1 MNKKRVLIGALVLAL
16 AAWMSAGAGFPPQP
30 ASAAAASVP
39 GNYLIVGVDPDYES
53 FDPGRAYEVY
63 AQLVTNAVYNT
74 LVNFEGSLDNL
85 VPDLAESYEVA
96 ADATVFTF
104 HLHQNAVFAS
114 GNPVTAADVVWS
126 FTRLK
131 NLAENPAFLADGIET
146 IEAVDDHT
154 VVIRLKGPDSA
165 FLSKLTHA
173 AFSVIDSKLA
183 SENGATDA
191 ADASAKDTAKL
202 WFDSNSAGS
211 GPYVLDSYVPKEQV
225 VLRRNDKYWGQAAAF
240 DRIIIRSIQDP
251 GTQLMMLQKGDIDIA
266 FNLGPENVKQLAGKK
281 DVAIQEAMSL
291 VISFLV
297 MNNDE
302 AVGGPM
308 ANPDV
313 RRAVARAID
322 YEGLQ
327 EIAGAGCATPR
338 SIIQLG
344 FLGSL
349 PAVDPAGAR
358 NVEEARELMKK
369 AGFENGFKTTMHVP
383 TVAVEGADLLTLA
396 QKVQDDLKGIGIEI
410 EIRPSD
416 VTQAFGVYRDGK
428 VPFGLFYWGPDY
440 PDANNQLAF
449 VAGGSVA
456 GPRAR
461 WSEADAPE
469 LAALAKQAIAETDNA
484 QRAEYLRKIQ
494 ETMQDGSP
502 FIVLLQHG
510 RQFAV
515 RSNVKNASYI
525 DHCKLNLRA
534 ITKE

>member
-1 MNKKRVLIGALVLAL
+1 MSRKWIAVGAFLLVIVATLSSCAF
-16 AAWMSAGAGFPPQP
+16 AADTSK
-30 ASAAAASVP
+30 
-39 GNYLIVGVDPDYES
+39 YLIVAVDPDYES

-85 VPDLAESYEVA
+85 VPDLAESYEVTS
-96 ADATVFTF
+96 DATVFTF
-104 HLHQNAVFAS
+104 RLNKDAAFAS
-114 GNPVTAADVVWS
+114 GNPVTAADVIWS
-126 FTRLK
+126 YTRLK
-131 NLAENPAFLADGIET
+131 NLAENPAFLADGIES
-146 IEAVDDHT
+146 IEAADDHT
-154 VVIRLKGPDSA
+154 VVIRLKGPDSS
-165 FLSKLTHA
+165 FLSKLTHS
-173 AFSVIDSKLA
+173 AFSVLDSKLA
-183 SENGATDA
+183 SSNGATDA
-191 ADASAKDTAKL
+191 ADAASKDTAKL

-225 VLRRNDKYWGQAAAF
+225 VLTRNEKYWGKPAAF
-240 DRIIIRSIQDP
+240 ERIVLRSIQDP

-266 FNLGPENVKQLAGKK
+266 FNLGPENVKQLAGKP
-281 DVAIQEAMSL
+281 DVTIQEAMSL
-291 VISFLV
+291 MISFLV

-302 AVGGPM
+302 SVGGPM
-308 ANPDV
+308 AHPDV
-313 RRAVARAID
+313 RRAIAKAID
-322 YEGLQ
+322 YRGLQ
-327 EIAGAGCATPR
+327 EIAGAGCATPY

-349 PAVDPAGAR
+349 PAVDPASAR

-369 AGFENGFKTTMHVP
+369 AGQEKGFKTTMHVP

-396 QKVQDDLKGIGIEI
+396 QKVQDDLKAIGIEL

-461 WSEADAPE
+461 WTAEQAPE
-469 LAALAKQAIAETDNA
+469 LAELARKAIGEIDNA
-484 QRAEYLRKIQ
+484 KRAEYLAGIQ
-494 ETMQDGSP
+494 EAMHDGSP
-502 FIVLLQHG
+502 FTVLLQHG
-510 RQFAV
+510 RQYAV
-515 RSNVKNASYI
+515 RSNVKNAGYI